1 MMGVR
6 RVAIVGYAQ
15 TKHQWDMPKT
25 REDMVFEVAKGAAEM
40 AGVTREEIDTVINAS
55 SDYLDGRTIS
65 ELFLT
70 MPSGAYLKDYTK
82 TEMDGAFAA
91 LYGVMKILAG
101 THDVALIVANTQ
113 GSTFNP
119 HQVSYHMLDP
129 TFDRQLKVLNDMA
142 IAAIQARMYM
152 DKYGVA
158 EEEVAMV
165 SVKNLW
171 CAAKNPNAHRKM
183 PGVTVEDVLGS
194 KMLYEPIRELMMSP
208 VSDGACAVVLASE
221 EKARKLTDNP
231 VWIEGVGS
239 SQDFYVRDRNL
250 QRLEALEKA
259 ARRAYR
265 MAGIKDPFAEI
276 DVAEVTERYAHEE
289 LMIYEALGFCEEGK
303 ARRLVD
309 NYVTWL
315 GGQMPVNPSGGALGA
330 DPITAT
336 GLIRIVEAAKQIRG
350 EAGAYQVP
358 EVRRALA
365 HGQAGICAQSNI
377 VFILG
382 GEE

>member
-152 DKYGVA
+152 DKYGVG

-350 EAGAYQVP
+350 EAGTYQVP

>member
-1 MMGVR
+1 MGVR

-152 DKYGVA
+152 DKYGVGA
-158 EEEVAMV
+158 EEGAMV

-276 DVAEVTERYAHEE
+276 DVAEVTERYEHEE

-350 EAGAYQVP
+350 EAGTYQVP

>member
-1 MMGVR
+1 MGVR

>member
-1 MMGVR
+1 MGVR

-152 DKYGVA
+152 DKYGVGA
-158 EEEVAMV
+158 EEGAMV

-350 EAGAYQVP
+350 EAGTYQVP

>member
-1 MMGVR
+1 MGVR

-152 DKYGVA
+152 DKYGVG

-350 EAGAYQVP
+350 EAGTYQVP